1 MNDQLLL
8 ARQPILDRSLRLRG
22 YELLAR
28 DAQGH
33 FPARLPGHVTTS
45 RVLIEALSDFGL
57 ENVVGRLPAFVNLT
71 REFLT
76 GEIPLPLPPE
86 RVVLEVL
93 ESVEPDAA
101 VLAGLR
107 RLKAQGFEL
116 AVDDYAGPRAGYDE
130 LLRLVDIVKVDCLGR
145 SAEELRA
152 ITRGLAPFKKR
163 LLAEKIEHPRAFHAA
178 EQLGFELFQGFFF
191 AKPDTLRSRA
201 HLVDR
206 SSLLRLMARLQE
218 PDATPEDLEQVIA
231 GDPVLSLKLVRFL
244 NSAQIGLRRHIDSLR
259 EVVVYLGSDTVR
271 NFACLMMVAGV
282 DDKPRELLVTTM
294 MRAKMCEE
302 LGRQASKAQAQRSFT
317 VGLFSTLDALL
328 DRELR
333 EVLGSLPLHAEIRAA
348 LLERAGELGRQL
360 ESVVAYERGEFDKL
374 PRERPSPQE
383 LRQAFLDAV
392 RWVARMEEELATAG

>member
-1 MNDQLLL
+1 MKEQLLL

-28 DAQGH
+28 DSGGH
-33 FPARLPGHVTTS
+33 FPSKQPGHVTTS

-57 ENVVGRLPAFVNLT
+57 ESVVGRLPAYVNLT
-71 REFLT
+71 REFIV

-93 ESVEPDAA
+93 ESVEPDAE
-101 VLAGLR
+101 VLRGLR
-107 RLKAQGFEL
+107 KLKSQGFML
-116 AVDDYAGPRAGYDE
+116 AVDDYNGPRAGYDGI
-130 LLRLVDIVKVDCLGR
+130 LQLVDIVKVDCLNR
-145 SAEELRA
+145 SAEELRQ
-152 ITRGLAPFKKR
+152 ITAGLKSCGAR
-163 LLAEKIEHPRAFHAA
+163 LLAEKIENPRAFHDA
-178 EQLGFELFQGFFF
+178 ERLEFELFQGFFF
-191 AKPDTLRSRA
+191 AKPDLLRSRA
-201 HLVDR
+201 HSVDR
-206 SSLLRLMARLQE
+206 SSLLRLMAKLQD
-218 PDATPEDLEQVIA
+218 PDTTPEDLEEAISS
-231 GDPVLSLKLVRFL
+231 DPVLSLKLVRFL

-271 NFACLMMVAGV
+271 NFASLMMISGV

-302 LGRQASKAQAQRSFT
+302 LARGASSTLAQRSFT

-333 EVLGSLPLHAEIRAA
+333 EVLRSLPLHAEIRGA
-348 LLERAGELGRQL
+348 LLDHSGELGRQL
-360 ESVVAYERGEFDKL
+360 ENVLAYERGAFDEL
-374 PRERPSPQE
+374 PAEHPSPAE
-383 LRQAFLDAV
+383 LRRAFLSAV

>member
-1 MNDQLLL
+1 MKNQLLL

-28 DAQGH
+28 NAQGH
-33 FPARLPGHVTTS
+33 FPSNQPGHVTTS

-71 REFLT
+71 REFIT
-76 GEIPLPLPPE
+76 GGIPLPLPPD
-86 RVVLEVL
+86 RVVLEIL
-93 ESVEPDAA
+93 ESVEPDAE
-101 VLAGLR
+101 VLNGLR
-107 RLKAQGFEL
+107 RLRAQGFQF
-116 AVDDYAGPRAGYDE
+116 AVDDYTGPRAGYE
-130 LLRLVDIVKVDCLGR
+130 EMLRLVDIVKVDCLGR

-152 ITRGLAPFKKR
+152 IKSGLAPFRKR
-163 LLAEKIEHPRAFHAA
+163 LLAEKIEHPRAFHEA
-178 EQLGFELFQGFFF
+178 EHLGFELFQGFFF
-191 AKPDTLRSRA
+191 ARPDTLRSRA
-201 HLVDR
+201 QHVDR
-206 SSLLRLMARLQE
+206 SSLLRLMSRLQD
-218 PDATPEDLEQVIA
+218 PDTTPEDLEQVIA

-302 LGRQASKAQAQRSFT
+302 LARQTHTAQAQRSFT

-328 DRELR
+328 DRDLR
-333 EVLGSLPLHAEIRAA
+333 EVLNSLPLHAEIRNA
-348 LLERAGELGRQL
+348 LLDHSGELGRQL
-360 ESVVAYERGEFDKL
+360 ELVLAYEQGEFDKL
-374 PRERPSPQE
+374 PRERPTPTE
-383 LRQAFLDAV
+383 MRKAFLDAV